1 VHKRNILLLALI
13 FWIVFITTLS
23 LVNLNGLSKIS
34 PKNGDKYVHFLFY
47 FILTLLLILNLM
59 SKVRLKHSMVISF
72 VIAVFYGIIIE
83 VLQGVF
89 TENRRP
95 ELADAI
101 SNSLGSFAATIIV
114 FINRKRLNFIK

>member
-1 VHKRNILLLALI
+1 MRKRNILLLALI
-13 FWIVFITTLS
+13 VWVVFITTLS
-23 LVNLNGLSKIS
+23 LVSLNGLPKIS

-47 FILTLLLILNLM
+47 FILTILLILNLM

-95 ELADAI
+95 ELADAL
-101 SNSLGSFAATIIV
+101 SNSLGSFVATIVV
-114 FINRKRLNFIK
+114 FLNRKRLNFIK